1 MTKLAT
7 KKPNASGPRR
17 NLPAHERRQE
27 LLEAAIDIYAQKGMA
42 ITVQELADRVH
53 VTQPLVH
60 RYFPTKADLLSAI
73 AEVVQN
79 GHWDAKWREILTDA
93 SMSLG
98 ERLESFYIYYLP
110 NIYRP
115 RWFRAFMFLTLSDPS
130 FAQSYLNRFKATLFS
145 EIVEG
150 ARIHFGFPSTRDR
163 AASER
168 EYELV
173 WSMHSSLVYAGMR
186 FSIYE
191 MPPGADM
198 EIVMKDQVKAY
209 LSIARDVIEQEL
221 NAA

>member
-27 LLEAAIDIYAQKGMA
+27 LLDAAIDIYAQKGMA

-60 RYFPTKADLLSAI
+60 RYFPTKVDLLAAI
-73 AEVVQN
+73 SDVVQN
-79 GHWDAKWREILTDA
+79 GHWDTQWREILTNPHA
-93 SMSLG
+93 SLQ
-98 ERLESFYIYYLP
+98 ERLDNFYAFYLP
-110 NIYRP
+110 TIYKA
-115 RWFRAFMFLTLSDPS
+115 RWFRAFMFLSLSDPT
-130 FAQSYLNRFKATLFS
+130 FARAYLDRFKTNLFS

-150 ARIHFGFPSTRDR
+150 ARLHFGFPSTRDR
-163 AASER
+163 AATER

-173 WSMHSSLVYAGMR
+173 WSMHSSLIYAGVR

-191 MPPGADM
+191 ISPTTDM
-198 EIVMKDQVKAY
+198 EVVMRDQVKAY
-209 LSIARDVIEQEL
+209 LAIARDVIAEEL
-221 NAA
+221 AL